1 MSKVVLFSRLVLIS
15 ISAGALL
22 SACGGSQPPIGTPDS
37 MSQSAAIPILHTK
50 VHRMLP
56 SSSYRVVYRFGGHLD
71 DAEGPWAPLTEMSGT
86 LYGTTLLG
94 GDSGVGAVYS
104 VSTSGEEAVLHSFG
118 GKSDGS
124 FPKAGLVDVNGTL
137 YGTTYVG
144 GTSDRGTVYS
154 ISPSGTEK
162 VLHSFGGGSDGS
174 GAYSGLLNVKG
185 SLFGTTYFDGGSGC
199 GAGCGAVYSV
209 NSTSGAKTA
218 VHSFGGPPDDGSH
231 SRAALIS
238 VNGGLYGTT
247 VTGGSFDKGTV
258 YIIRHVGEKEGVVH
272 SFGGGSDGVHPYA
285 GLIDVDG
292 SLYGTTY
299 AGGSSGLG
307 TVYSINKSGTESVL
321 YSFKGPDGAHPQ
333 SGLILVQGALYGATA
348 GGGSS
353 GNGTI
358 YSITTSGTETVLH
371 SFGGVPDGALPI
383 AGRLINVNG
392 TLYGTTYGGGK
403 SPSICADGAGC
414 GTVFALTP

>member
-1 MSKVVLFSRLVLIS
+1 MSKVVLFSRGVLIS

-22 SACGGSQPPIGTPDS
+22 SACGRSQPPIGAPDS
-37 MSQSAAIPILHTK
+37 TPQSAASATLQTK
-50 VHRMLP
+50 VRGMLP
-56 SSSYRVVYRFGGHLD
+56 ASSYRVVYRFGGHLA
-71 DAEGPWAPLTEMSGT
+71 DAEGPWAPVTEVNGT

-94 GDSGVGAVYS
+94 GKSGVGAVYS
-104 VSTSGEEAVLHSFG
+104 VSTNGEETVLHSFG
-118 GKSDGS
+118 DKSDGS
-124 FPKAGLVDVNGTL
+124 FPKAGLVHVNGAL
-137 YGTTYVG
+137 YGTTYIG
-144 GTSDRGTVYS
+144 GESNRGTVYS

-174 GAYSGLLNVKG
+174 GAYSGLLNVTG

-199 GAGCGAVYSV
+199 GPGCGAVYSV
-209 NSTSGAKTA
+209 DSSSGAKRT
-218 VHSFGGPPDDGSH
+218 VHSFGGPPNDGAH

-238 VNGGLYGTT
+238 VNGALYGTT

-258 YIIRHVGEKEGVVH
+258 YIINPREKEGVVH

-292 SLYGTTY
+292 TLYGTTY
-299 AGGSSGLG
+299 EGGSSRLG
-307 TVYSINKSGTESVL
+307 TVYSINKSGKESVL
-321 YSFKGPDGAHPQ
+321 YNFKGPDGAHPQ
-333 SGLILVQGALYGATA
+333 SGLILVRGTLYGTTF

-358 YSITTSGTETVLH
+358 YSITTSGTEAVLH
-371 SFGGVPDGALPI
+371 SFGGVPDGAGPI

-403 SPSICADGAGC
+403 SPSICSDGAGC